1 MVSVRLRGPA
11 PTPATESRA
20 VSSGNNPRSLH
31 ESREVAW
38 RPGRAQCWGC
48 RFWGPQSGASR
59 RHPSP
64 DPPATAPANL
74 VTFWVGCLIAS
85 FSFPLIPLMVLHIMP
100 MFRSLSEGMATPATS
115 ATVRHIQIGSSAID
129 LRADDGSPSGAS
141 AGELGR
147 APDGL
152 QRLDGSAIRRVLGR
166 AQNAWQ
172 TDRFGS
178 HW

>member
-1 MVSVRLRGPA
+1 VWSSVLVLALLAALNPLRLGLAFLVISRPRPA
-11 PTPATESRA
+11 
-20 VSSGNNPRSLH
+20 
-31 ESREVAW
+31 
-38 RPGRAQCWGC
+38 Q
-48 RFWGPQSGASR
+48 
-59 RHPSP
+59 
-64 DPPATAPANL
+64 NL
-74 VTFWVGCLIAS
+74 LAFWVGCLIVS
-85 FSFPLIPLMVLHIMP
+85 LSYLLVPLMALHFTP
-100 MFRSLSEGMATPATS
+100 MFSSFAHDVGTPGTVAS
-115 ATVRHIQIGSSAID
+115 STVRHIQIGSSAID

>member
-1 MVSVRLRGPA
+1 MLGVPL
-11 PTPATESRA
+11 
-20 VSSGNNPRSLH
+20 L
-31 ESREVAW
+31 
-38 RPGRAQCWGC
+38 
-48 RFWGPQSGASR
+48 GPQSGVSR

-64 DPPATAPANL
+64 DLPATAPANL

-166 AQNAWQ
+166 AQNAGQ

>member
-1 MVSVRLRGPA
+1 MQSTRPGLQCPIVFSADATRLACQGLPKVSRSDGSVLVASMVSVRLRGPA

-48 RFWGPQSGASR
+48 RLWGPQSGASR

-64 DPPATAPANL
+64 DLPATAPANL

-100 MFRSLSEGMATPATS
+100 MFRSLSEGMATPGHE
-115 ATVRHIQIGSSAID
+115 RHRPAHSNR
-129 LRADDGSPSGAS
+129 LKCYRSPC
-141 AGELGR
+141 
-147 APDGL
+147 
-152 QRLDGSAIRRVLGR
+152 
-166 AQNAWQ
+166 
-172 TDRFGS
+172 
-178 HW
+178 